1 MNNGFPGVT
10 VTLMLSLRPLRRT
23 LLASTF
29 VVSVC
34 GMLLCLGCATPG
46 PAAASVPSPS
56 YSLSRDG
63 VIRYRLPAGWFDVT
77 PDTASADRAVF
88 IVRDD
93 YAGSLTVRQVHVRAL
108 DRADL
113 GGEGLLQ
120 VAKLT
125 AALETSSKPGMLARE
140 PDRYPVNGRE
150 AVSYD
155 VEYSGSG
162 DRTRTVLLAADGRL
176 YAFTALVNGT
186 APSGAVKE
194 IFAALQIFI
203 AALRM

>member
-1 MNNGFPGVT
+1 VS
-10 VTLMLSLRPLRRT
+10 VTLNFSLRPVRRALLVST
-23 LLASTF
+23 LG
-29 VVSVC
+29 VSLCIVLFC
-34 GMLLCLGCATPG
+34 GGCATPG
-46 PAAASVPSPS
+46 PAAASVASPS
-56 YSLSRDG
+56 YFLSRDG
-63 VIRYRLPAGWFDVT
+63 AIRYRLPAGWFDVT
-77 PDTASADRAVF
+77 PDSVSADRAVF
-88 IVRDD
+88 IVRND
-93 YAGSLTVRQVHVRAL
+93 YAGSLTVRQVHIRAV
-108 DRADL
+108 DRTDL
-113 GGEGLLQ
+113 EGEGLLQ

-194 IFAALQIFI
+194 IFGVLQTFI
-203 AALRM
+203 ATLRL